1 MIEFS
6 EKYFEGEERDG
17 FFIEE
22 MMKRAWAAQMKVL
35 EEIGRVCEKYQ
46 LTYFADCGTLL
57 GAVRHHGFVP
67 WDDDID
73 IAMKPG
79 DYRRFL
85 EVAPAELP
93 ESFKVLSLYTHDE
106 YNEIFARVVN
116 SNKINAS
123 PEWLKEWYGCP
134 FAVGV
139 DIFPLNYMP
148 TDEEELQI
156 QKDLYVI
163 VKNAK
168 AVCGKHTEVTEK
180 LLQSVEELCGVTLN
194 RAGDLERQLT
204 QLMEG
209 IRTMYDEEAR
219 GDITKLDT
227 FSRKPFCRIP
237 KEAFERTIPMEFE
250 EIEIPV
256 PVGWDMVLRAEYG
269 EDYMTPVRGGQKHDY
284 PFYKKQLKQ
293 VQEKRSNS
301 Q

>member
-17 FFIEE
+17 FYVEE

-35 EEIGRVCEKYQ
+35 DEIGRVCKKYN

-67 WDDDID
+67 WDDDMD
-73 IAMKPG
+73 ICMKPR

-93 ESFKVLSLYTHDE
+93 ESFKVLSLYTYDE

-116 SNKINAS
+116 SNKVNVS

-134 FAVGV
+134 FACGV

-148 TDEEELQI
+148 EDKEELEI
-156 QKDLYVI
+156 QKNLYKI
-163 VKNAK
+163 VRSAWASCEEK
-168 AVCGKHTEVTEK
+168 TEELEK
-180 LLQSVEELCGVTLN
+180 ILKSVEELCGVTLD
-194 RAGDLERQLT
+194 RAGDLKRQLAN
-204 QLMEG
+204 LMEG
-209 IRTMYDEEAR
+209 IRTMYDEEEK
-219 GDITKLDT
+219 GELTKLHT
-227 FSRKPFCRIP
+227 SLK
-237 KEAFERTIPMEFE
+237 KERWHVPQEAYAKAVPMRFEGME
-250 EIEIPV
+250 ISV
-256 PVGWDMVLRAEYG
+256 PVGWDLVLKAQYG

-301 Q
+301 

>member
-17 FFIEE
+17 FFVEE

-35 EEIGRVCEKYQ
+35 DEIGRVCKKYN

-67 WDDDID
+67 WDDDMD
-73 IAMKPG
+73 ICMKPR

-93 ESFKVLSLYTHDE
+93 GSFKVLSLYTHNE
-106 YNEIFARVVN
+106 YDEIFARVVN
-116 SNKINAS
+116 SSKINAS
-123 PEWLKEWYGCP
+123 QEWLQEWYGCP
-134 FAVGV
+134 FACGV

-148 TDEEELQI
+148 EDKEELQI
-156 QKDLYVI
+156 QKNLYKI
-163 VKNAK
+163 VRSAWASCEKK
-168 AVCGKHTEVTEK
+168 TEELEK
-180 LLQSVEELCGVTLN
+180 VLKSVEELCGVTLD
-194 RAGDLERQLT
+194 RAGDLKRQLAY
-204 QLMEG
+204 LMES
-209 IRTMYDEEAR
+209 IRTMYDEEEK
-219 GDITKLDT
+219 GELTKLHT
-227 FSRKPFCRIP
+227 SLK
-237 KEAFERTIPMEFE
+237 KERWHVPQEAYAKAVPMCFEGME
-250 EIEIPV
+250 ISV
-256 PVGWDMVLRAEYG
+256 PVGWELVLKAQYG

>member
-17 FFIEE
+17 FYVEE

-35 EEIGRVCEKYQ
+35 DEIGRVCKKYN

-67 WDDDID
+67 WDDDMD
-73 IAMKPG
+73 ICMKPR

-93 ESFKVLSLYTHDE
+93 ESFKVLSLYTYDE

-116 SNKINAS
+116 SNKVNVS

-134 FAVGV
+134 FACGV

-148 TDEEELQI
+148 EDKEELEI
-156 QKDLYVI
+156 QKNLYKI
-163 VKNAK
+163 VRSAWASCEEK
-168 AVCGKHTEVTEK
+168 TEELEK
-180 LLQSVEELCGVTLN
+180 ILKSVEELCGVTLD
-194 RAGDLERQLT
+194 RAGDLKRQLAN
-204 QLMEG
+204 LMEG
-209 IRTMYDEEAR
+209 IRTMYDEEEKGER
-219 GDITKLDT
+219 TKLHT
-227 FSRKPFCRIP
+227 SLK
-237 KEAFERTIPMEFE
+237 KERWHVPQEAYAKAVPMRFEGME
-250 EIEIPV
+250 ISV
-256 PVGWDMVLRAEYG
+256 PIGWDLVLKAQYG

-293 VQEKRSNS
+293 VQKKRSNS

>member
-17 FFIEE
+17 FYVEE

-35 EEIGRVCEKYQ
+35 DEIGRVCKKYN

-67 WDDDID
+67 WDDDMD
-73 IAMKPG
+73 ICMKPR

-93 ESFKVLSLYTHDE
+93 ESFKVLSLYTYDE

-116 SNKINAS
+116 SNKVNVS

-134 FAVGV
+134 FACGV

-148 TDEEELQI
+148 EDKEELEI
-156 QKDLYVI
+156 QKNLYKI
-163 VKNAK
+163 VRSAWASCEEK
-168 AVCGKHTEVTEK
+168 TEELEK
-180 LLQSVEELCGVTLN
+180 ILKSVEELCGVTLD
-194 RAGDLERQLT
+194 RAGDLKRQLAN
-204 QLMEG
+204 LMEG
-209 IRTMYDEEAR
+209 IRTMYDEEEK
-219 GDITKLDT
+219 GELTKLHT
-227 FSRKPFCRIP
+227 SLK
-237 KEAFERTIPMEFE
+237 KERWHVPQEAYAKAVPMRFEGME
-250 EIEIPV
+250 ISV
-256 PVGWDMVLRAEYG
+256 PIGWDLVLKAQYG

-301 Q
+301 

>member
-17 FFIEE
+17 FYVEE

-35 EEIGRVCEKYQ
+35 DEIGRVCKKYN

-67 WDDDID
+67 WDDDMD
-73 IAMKPG
+73 ICMKPR

-85 EVAPAELP
+85 EVAPAELS
-93 ESFKVLSLYTHDE
+93 ESFKVLSLYTYDE

-116 SNKINAS
+116 SNKVNVS

-134 FAVGV
+134 FACGV

-148 TDEEELQI
+148 EDKEELEI
-156 QKDLYVI
+156 QKNLYKI
-163 VKNAK
+163 VRSAWASCEEK
-168 AVCGKHTEVTEK
+168 TEELEK
-180 LLQSVEELCGVTLN
+180 ILKSVEELCGVTLD
-194 RAGDLERQLT
+194 RAGDLKRQLAN
-204 QLMEG
+204 LMEG
-209 IRTMYDEEAR
+209 IRTMYDEEEK
-219 GDITKLDT
+219 GELTKLHT
-227 FSRKPFCRIP
+227 SLK
-237 KEAFERTIPMEFE
+237 KERWHVPQEAYAKAVPMRFEGME
-250 EIEIPV
+250 ISV
-256 PVGWDMVLRAEYG
+256 PIGWDLVLKAQYG

-301 Q
+301 

>member
-17 FFIEE
+17 FYVEE

-35 EEIGRVCEKYQ
+35 DEIGRVCKKYN

-67 WDDDID
+67 WDDDMD
-73 IAMKPG
+73 ICMKPR

-93 ESFKVLSLYTHDE
+93 ESFKVLSLYTYDE

-116 SNKINAS
+116 SNKVNVS

-134 FAVGV
+134 FACGV

-148 TDEEELQI
+148 EDKEELEI
-156 QKDLYVI
+156 QKNLYKI
-163 VKNAK
+163 VRSAWASCEEK
-168 AVCGKHTEVTEK
+168 TEELEK
-180 LLQSVEELCGVTLN
+180 ILKSVEELCGVTLD
-194 RAGDLERQLT
+194 RAGDLKRQLAN
-204 QLMEG
+204 LMEG
-209 IRTMYDEEAR
+209 IRTMYDEEEK
-219 GDITKLDT
+219 GELTKLHT
-227 FSRKPFCRIP
+227 SLK
-237 KEAFERTIPMEFE
+237 KERWHVPQEAYAKAVPMRFEGME
-250 EIEIPV
+250 ISV
-256 PVGWDMVLRAEYG
+256 PIGWDLVLKAQYG

-293 VQEKRSNS
+293 VQKKRSNS